1 MRPGPTRVLMI
12 FAIFCNPATNHEIHG
27 ARGPFGPISGLHNS
41 IDDCSMQVP
50 SQSFNFWMR
59 TGLAGCRSDI
69 QAVMGCSFCGSRS
82 ICCWSPHPEAL
93 FARHRVECNL
103 SMRCCRLRFE
113 LARRLFLRCF
123 AWTRSPSLTISRG
136 FIIQDGLR
144 EIAVRPS
151 CITTSFRYM
160 PPRCAPSHP
169 AHPKSSLDSILR
181 LKQPTSSSTG
191 AP

>member
-41 IDDCSMQVP
+41 IARCRYPHSH
-50 SQSFNFWMR
+50 SASAC
-59 TGLAGCRSDI
+59 GLDLQAADPI

-82 ICCWSPHPEAL
+82 ICRWSPHPEAL

-144 EIAVRPS
+144 EIAVWPS
-151 CITTSFRYM
+151 CITTSFRCM
-160 PPRCAPSHP
+160 PLRCAPSHP